1 MKAVVT
7 VIGKDNKGII
17 AKVSAKCFEYGGN
30 ISEISQSV
38 LKEYFAMIMLVDI
51 AGLTVPFTE
60 FVENMEKLG
69 LEIVTM
75 HEDIFNAMHKI

>member
-38 LKEYFAMIMLVDI
+38 LKEYLPDH
-51 AGLTVPFTE
+51 AGRYCRPDRSVY
-60 FVENMEKLG
+60 
-69 LEIVTM
+69 
-75 HEDIFNAMHKI
+75 